1 MNSNR
6 IRILFVSLMAVFA
19 VSAVASATASAAP
32 TCYRVAVAGSGAW
45 EKNNCTTLG
54 GTKEYVMIEKLENL
68 FKSGGPGEPDE
79 WCAKVKAGEPSRFS
93 NNTCTTAH
101 VGTGEFLKV
110 LRFKRVWEVCVEK
123 AGAGTEPPIKYDN
136 EKCNS
141 KTKLLAE
148 RKWEW
153 VSVTSK
159 KKVTSKGG
167 EFKLVNTTAGK
178 EVVCTGVTNT
188 GEVGPGGESENV
200 VLNYTGCTNGPKTCE
215 AFAPTSNDGKGEIEV
230 TNVDD
235 QLVERATSGG
245 VVVLADEFFSDGTE
259 FVTIEFEA
267 AGTESCTGFTPT
279 KVKGQVAGEC
289 NNLASAGEVELNFP
303 NPELTGNS
311 LEAFGSAA
319 KLFGSATVKLEGSSA
334 AVRCV

>member
-1 MNSNR
+1 MSSNR
-6 IRILFVSLMAVFA
+6 IRVLLVSLLAVFA
-19 VSAVASATASAAP
+19 VSAVASGSASAF
-32 TCYRVAVAGSGAW
+32 
-45 EKNNCTTLG
+45 KF
-54 GTKEYVMIEKLENL
+54 EYQ
-68 FKSGGPGEPDE
+68 
-79 WCAKVKAGEPSRFS
+79 
-93 NNTCTTAH
+93 
-101 VGTGEFLKV
+101 
-110 LRFKRVWEVCVEK
+110 VCVEK

-136 EKCNS
+136 DKCNS

-178 EVVCTGVTNT
+178 EAVCTGVTNT
-188 GEVGPGGESENV
+188 GEIGPGGESENV

-215 AFAPTSNDGKGEIEV
+215 AFAPTSNDGKGVIEV

-235 QLVERATSGG
+235 KLVERAGK
-245 VVVLADEFFSDGTE
+245 LADNFVSDGTE
-259 FVTIEFEA
+259 FVNLEFEA
-267 AGTESCTGFTPT
+267 AGTESCANYPPT
-279 KVKGQVAGEC
+279 KVKGEVAAEC

-311 LEAFGSAA
+311 LNAFGGAA

-334 AVRCV
+334 AVRCE